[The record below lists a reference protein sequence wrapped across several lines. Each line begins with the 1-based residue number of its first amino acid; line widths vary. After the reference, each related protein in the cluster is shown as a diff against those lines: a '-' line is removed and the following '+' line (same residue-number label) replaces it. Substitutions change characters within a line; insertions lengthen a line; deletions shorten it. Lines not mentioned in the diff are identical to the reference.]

1 MCDKSFLIFI
11 SIIASTCEL
20 ALSIMGSP
28 GRQNTEEFYL
38 KWFMLCYVRGKQAFD
53 GKVAV
58 ALTVCLAL

>member
-1 MCDKSFLIFI
+1 M
-11 SIIASTCEL
+11 SIITSTCEL

-53 GKVAV
+53 GKAAL